1 MIREYKT
8 PTLRIDVLEEDIE
21 TGAVIGSNYVPG
33 EDESPLLPVPMSTP
47 EEYESSLY
55 ESFTLY

>member
-33 EDESPLLPVPMSTP
+33 EDESPLLPFPMSTP

-55 ESFTLY
+55 